1 LRYDNAIM
9 VVVGIVIAVGV
20 GLIVVILSMMMHNV
34 GAVADELAQIRWI
47 LEQKREDEA
56 QRNYK
61 SRFVEKA

>member
-1 LRYDNAIM
+1 M